1 MGNARGS
8 SLYEFPRFRENV
20 MQEQSLDVLIKHA
33 LAEDLCDDFQKGF
46 EALLAD
52 SKASFSDVTS
62 DALFIDEKADV
73 SVHAKSN
80 GVLSGAKPFRK
91 VFNIVDSSLTTSF
104 SVHDGDT
111 FSSGD
116 TVASLHGNIH
126 SILAGERTALNFLG
140 HLSGIAAAVRDL
152 SELLKGTSIRIL
164 DTRKTLPGLR
174 SVEKEA
180 VLHGGGAN
188 HRMGLFDMVLIK
200 DNHIDQAGS
209 IGGAVRAVRNRH
221 GNRYKIEVETRT
233 LAEVEQAVRAGVD
246 RIMLDNMDVA
256 AVEKAASLINGR
268 AKIEV
273 SGNINREKIVKL
285 RHLPIDYISVGSITY
300 AAGHAD
306 FSLTLET

>member
-1 MGNARGS
+1 M
-8 SLYEFPRFRENV
+8 

-46 EALLAD
+46 GALLAD
-52 SKASFSDVTS
+52 GKASFSDVTS
-62 DALFIDEKADV
+62 DALFTDEKADV

-80 GVLSGAKPFRK
+80 GVLSGSKPFCR
-91 VFNIVDSSLTTSF
+91 VFDIVDSSLTTSF
-104 SVHDGDT
+104 CVLDGDP

-116 TVASLHGNIH
+116 AIATLNGSIH
-126 SILAGERTALNFLG
+126 SILAGERTALNLIG
-140 HLSGIAAAVRDL
+140 HLSGIATTVREL
-152 SELLKGTSIRIL
+152 SELLNGTSIRIL

-200 DNHIDQAGS
+200 DNHIDRAGS
-209 IGGAVRAVRNRH
+209 IEGAVRAVKNRH

-256 AVEKAASLINGR
+256 AVEEAASLINGR
-268 AKIEV
+268 AEIEV
-273 SGNINREKIVKL
+273 SGNINREKIMKL
-285 RHLPIDYISVGSITY
+285 RHLPIDYISVGFITY